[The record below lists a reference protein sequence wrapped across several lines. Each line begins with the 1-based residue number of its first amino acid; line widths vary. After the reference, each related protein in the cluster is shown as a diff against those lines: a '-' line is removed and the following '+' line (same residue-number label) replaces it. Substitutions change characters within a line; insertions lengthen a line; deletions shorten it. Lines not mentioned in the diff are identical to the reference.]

1 VTPVGPARDVW
12 AELVGGLLD
21 ARSDPATA
29 RFDAELTAALADG
42 SLTDEAAHRLRFW
55 QRASVR
61 SLADHART
69 VLPVALGA
77 LDAARQDAER
87 YVAEAAALLDEPRED
102 PEPPLEPA
110 EPPSEPAERPTD
122 WTVDVGALEAARRA
136 SASQPL
142 ETSTLDVRR
151 PRLLVAGLTTAHVS
165 STPASPDAR

>member
-1 VTPVGPARDVW
+1 
-12 AELVGGLLD
+12 LVGGLLD

-29 RFDAELTAALADG
+29 RFDAELAAGLADG
-42 SLTDEAAHRLRFW
+42 SLTDETAHRLRFW

-77 LDAARQDAER
+77 LEAARQDAEG
-87 YVAEAAALLDEPRED
+87 YVAESAALLDEPR
-102 PEPPLEPA
+102 PGAEPPAEPA
-110 EPPSEPAERPTD
+110 EPEPDR
-122 WTVDVGALEAARRA
+122 TVDVSALEAVRRA
-136 SASQPL
+136 SAPQPP

-165 STPASPDAR
+165 STPVSPDHAS